1 MKKTLAVLV
10 VGLLCL
16 MACERPRIEAAKAP
30 EAPIPQYAAFTD
42 GLLPDITPKGWIETF
57 LERQRSGIT
66 GHPEALSYPY
76 NSCLWNGDITRN
88 TESYGSDWWRY
99 EQTAYYTDGLLKLG
113 YLLKDS
119 TLIEKGE
126 AGIRYT
132 LDNADEDG
140 RLPHTNFTWAR
151 MWPMAVFFRAIQAYY
166 YAHPGEA
173 IPEALA
179 KNFSLYS
186 DEELSV
192 WRNIVNIEGMLWT
205 YDRGADSTLLERAER
220 LWNAGEFGDLTPE
233 VCLADKFPIIH
244 GVTFNEELKL
254 PMMLYART
262 GDRKYLDAALKAY
275 HTLNEQHMLPDGVNT
290 SAERLFP
297 NDSINSSHETC
308 DIADHTWTLGY
319 FLETT
324 GDAVWADRLERAVF
338 NALPGAVTKDFKTLQ
353 YFSSVNQVIATGD
366 SNHNEFFFGSTWMA
380 YRPTHQTECCAGA
393 VHRVMPN
400 YASRMWMRG
409 RSGAVVAALYGP
421 SEITVAL
428 PSGRPCTIYENTS
441 YPFSEEIEFTLAME
455 KKEAFPLV
463 LRIPGWCKD
472 ASLTVNGK
480 PAGVELKSGTFVTL
494 ERVFRNGDKVRLSL
508 PMEIVRE
515 HVPMGGST
523 FSRGPLLY
531 AYPVPENV
539 EVDDKVYDNMA
550 GKVPENPDF
559 KCLSITPAGPWNYAV
574 TQGEPVWK
582 VTASEGYPLD
592 KECIPG
598 KISVPVK
605 KIEWKLWKGRF
616 TPSVPK
622 EPKAVSEETEWIDLV
637 PYGATELRVSVF
649 PELF

>member
-1 MKKTLAVLV
+1 MKKAFVLIIGLAILS
-10 VGLLCL
+10 CS
-16 MACERPRIEAAKAP
+16 RPQIKTPSAP
-30 EAPIPQYAAFTD
+30 QAPVPEYAAFTD

-57 LERQRSGIT
+57 LERQRTGIT

-76 NSCLWNGDITRN
+76 NSCLWNGEITRN

-119 TLIEKGE
+119 TLIDKGE
-126 AGIRYT
+126 AGIKYT
-132 LDNADEDG
+132 LDNADKDG

-166 YAHPGEA
+166 YAHPAQE

-192 WRNIVNIEGMLWT
+192 WRNIVNIEGMLWV
-205 YDRGADSTLLERAER
+205 YDNGADSTLLERSER
-220 LWNAGEFGDLTPE
+220 LWNAGAFGDLTPE
-233 VCLADKFPIIH
+233 TCLAPQFPIIH

-254 PMMLYART
+254 PIMLYART
-262 GDRKYLDAALKAY
+262 GDKKYLDAAMTAY
-275 HTLNEQHMLPDGVNT
+275 TTLEQQHMLPDGVNT

-297 NDSINSSHETC
+297 NDINSSHETC

-324 GDAVWADRLERAVF
+324 GDAIWADRIEKAVF
-338 NALPGAVTKDFKTLQ
+338 NALPGAITKDFKTLQ

-393 VHRVMPN
+393 VHRIMPN

-409 RSGAVVAALYGP
+409 KDGAVVAALYGP
-421 SEITVAL
+421 SEVTVTL
-428 PSGRPCTIYENTS
+428 PSGRPCAITENTS
-441 YPFSEEIEFTLAME
+441 YPFSETIEFTFSME
-455 KKEAFPLV
+455 KKERFPFV
-463 LRIPGWCKD
+463 LRVPSWCNA

-480 PAGVELKSGTFVTL
+480 QVNMELAAGKYITL
-494 ERVFRNGDKVRLSL
+494 DREFRNADKVCITL

-515 HVPMGGST
+515 HVPMGGSA
-523 FSRGPLLY
+523 FSRGPILY
-531 AYPVPENV
+531 AYPVPEKV

-574 TQGEPVWK
+574 TTGEPVW
-582 VTASEGYPLD
+582 TATGAEGYPFD
-592 KECIPG
+592 KECVPG
-598 KISVPVK
+598 KLSIPVR
-605 KIEWKLWKGRF
+605 KIKWELWQDRF
-616 TPSVPK
+616 TPSVPRNP
-622 EPKAVSEETEWIDLV
+622 EALPGEVEWIDLV